1 MKMKLTLEALQAI
14 DAIERRGSYAAAADE
29 LHKVPSALSYI
40 VQKNWKPIFASL
52 YLIAPVTARS

>member
-1 MKMKLTLEALQAI
+1 MKLTLEALQAI

-40 VQKNWKPIFASL
+40 VQTGS
-52 YLIAPVTARS
+52 RSSHHCI